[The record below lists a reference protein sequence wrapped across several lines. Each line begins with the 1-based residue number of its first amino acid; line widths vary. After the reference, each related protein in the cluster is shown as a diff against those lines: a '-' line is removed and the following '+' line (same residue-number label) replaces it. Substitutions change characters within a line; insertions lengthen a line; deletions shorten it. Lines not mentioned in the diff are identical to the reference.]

1 MDSPS
6 AWPTFTAE
14 TFRQNR
20 GGTERL
26 RELLLDPVMQE
37 ALLIIQSRLNAV
49 LPTTI
54 ESAALNGAYAAGAKS
69 VIDSLYKLS
78 EYDEATLTSD
88 QLLST
93 ATAERNAWIKAL
105 NPNNSNN

>member
-1 MDSPS
+1 MDSPH
-6 AWPTFTAE
+6 AWPSFTAD
-14 TFRQNR
+14 TFKQNR
-20 GGTERL
+20 GSTDRL

-78 EYDEATLTSD
+78 EYDDTPISSD
-88 QLLST
+88 KLLST
-93 ATAERNAWIKAL
+93 TTIERNAWIKAVT
-105 NPNNSNN
+105 PNNLNN